1 MIKFIY
7 IYIYI
12 LLIIFLLNN
21 SLSYIVLP
29 FEIYVEKYIPEKTEQ
44 PYYNISRLL
53 NEWFSFKLFSKIKI
67 ANPAQ
72 EISVFINPQKSCLE
86 FNRFNSEGLNIDKL
100 SYFFSDEEKPIN
112 LTLYNLTSSNT
123 FIDVSNKYSRKYDS
137 YNYLVGNDEIYLYN
151 NFNEINSKN
160 IIISNNLSFLVNTND
175 YFKSDC
181 RKTNCGLYI
190 GMPIFNQEDNCPNF
204 NKELKNSNLIN
215 KYIFSIHFDSNK
227 SGSLIL
233 GAYPHEYLKEKYK
246 EEQLSTFY
254 TKPDEVSSQINNF
267 NIFADKII
275 SKSYDGNEIQISNNT
290 KIIFEF
296 YYGFFIGTYSY
307 QEFIEKNFF
316 NDLISEGICNKANR
330 TTYGMVMYFDL
341 YSCKEENLDEIKK
354 FPELKFYL
362 KNSDTS
368 FIFNFNDLFI
378 KIGKRF
384 YFLVIFEKYQRS
396 FWEVGFPFY
405 RKYDIVFDED
415 NKIISYYNT
424 NKQIEKEETKNET
437 FKIVVIIILTII
449 LICLILSVGFYFG
462 KLKYMQRKKR
472 ANEMNDDDYDYSA
485 SDKIINNETK

>member
-1 MIKFIY
+1 MKFF
-7 IYIYI
+7 YI
-12 LLIIFLLNN
+12 LFLIYSLNI

-29 FEIYVEKYIPEKTEQ
+29 FEIYVEKYNSEKTEQ

-67 ANPAQ
+67 ANPVQ
-72 EISVFINPQKSCLE
+72 EISAFINPQKWCLE

-100 SYFFSDEEKPIN
+100 SYFFSDEEEPIN
-112 LTLYNLTSSNT
+112 LTLYNLSSSNT
-123 FIDVSNKYSRKYDS
+123 FRDVSDNFSKKYNLN
-137 YNYLVGNDEIYLYN
+137 NYLVGNDEIYLYN
-151 NFNEINSKN
+151 KFNEINSKN
-160 IIISNNLSFLVNTND
+160 LIISNNLSFFVNKND
-175 YFKSDC
+175 YWKSDC
-181 RKTNCGLYI
+181 RKANCGLYI
-190 GMPIFNQEDNCPNF
+190 GMPIFYQKDDCPNF

-254 TKPDEVSSQINNF
+254 TKPNEGSKEINNF
-267 NIFADKII
+267 NIFADNII
-275 SKSYDGNEIQISNNT
+275 SKSSDGNEIQISNNT

-316 NDLISEGICNKANR
+316 NDLISKNICNKANR
-330 TTYGMVMYFDL
+330 TTYGTVMHFDL

-362 KNSDTS
+362 KTSTS
-368 FIFNFNDLFI
+368 FIFNFDDLFI

-437 FKIVVIIILTII
+437 FKIIVIIILTII
-449 LICLILSVGFYFG
+449 LICLILLVGFYFG

-472 ANEMNDDDYDYSA
+472 ANEMNDDDEYDYSA
-485 SDKIINNETK
+485 SEKIINSETK